1 MCIVCVLEIQVI
13 LGKILFRESK
23 KVTRNAIVFVHF
35 LVVAPQESNN
45 MQREFAHISSQVSRR
60 ACVVRVC
67 VCNKKLHTHTTTQS
81 RKRNKQAFFICSV
94 SDPLRRV
101 QTTNE
106 RATSPARAREK
117 VNSSRARPKQR
128 ICFFDLLNQFLV
140 FVRH

>member
-1 MCIVCVLEIQVI
+1 MLCSKYKSSWEKSSFENLKKSQETQLFLFIFWLLPPKRVI
-13 LGKILFRESK
+13 ICKESLHIYRAK
-23 KVTRNAIVFVHF
+23 F
-35 LVVAPQESNN
+35 LVV
-45 MQREFAHISSQVSRR
+45 HVWC
-60 ACVVRVC
+60 ACVTK
-67 VCNKKLHTHTTTQS
+67 NYTHTTTQS